1 MSGGSKHKP
10 VEVAAEALAKS
21 MNFEP
26 TCETPA
32 LRKSVRLGILAGGG
46 EVYHRAYWA
55 MFLPK
60 CKTKLICRA
69 KGLEQEKNISPYIQG
84 PVYNQQ

>member
-10 VEVAAEALAKS
+10 AEELRKS

-26 TCETPA
+26 TCETSDP
-32 LRKSVRLGILAGGG
+32 RKSVRVWGFWLGV
-46 EVYHRAYWA
+46 ERFYHTAYWA

-69 KGLEQEKNISPYIQG
+69 KGLEQENNVLPCIQASM
-84 PVYNQQ
+84 YNQQ